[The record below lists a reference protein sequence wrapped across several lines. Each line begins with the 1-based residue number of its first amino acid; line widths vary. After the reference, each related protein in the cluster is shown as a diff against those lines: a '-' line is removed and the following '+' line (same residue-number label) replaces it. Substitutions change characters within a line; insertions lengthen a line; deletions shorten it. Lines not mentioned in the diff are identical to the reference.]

1 MKARQQPPKLKP
13 WYLWILIGILV
24 IGGAAYTLWNPAIF
38 SKTAAQPT
46 QAFQITVVRKGNLG
60 NSISGTGTLAASK
73 SSDLSFPVTG
83 TVATLNVQVGD
94 QVKAGQVLASLDNTE
109 NLQLAV
115 KNSQLA
121 LQTAQQTLDTYTSG
135 ADANLAQAYSTLAAA
150 EKALATAQAN
160 VHQKGDPRCD
170 PALTQQYYSEYL
182 DAQTQAR
189 KWEPYLYD
197 HKGGYGTDYLL
208 QILNPLWQKENL
220 AFINYTYCQGY
231 TDQEITASQANLQT
245 AKANLDSAQTS
256 YQNLSANKGLD
267 PTTVAIDQAAVK
279 NAQVQLTKAQN
290 DLAGATLVSPIDGT
304 ITAVNGSVGTST
316 TGTGSAT
323 TTPAGN
329 GNTPTTTPGNG
340 SAATTAFISVA
351 DLNNPVLDINIDETD
366 LSNIAVGCPVQA
378 QFNSVPAKT
387 FPGTVTQIL
396 PVLASSNNVTSA
408 QGVVTLKDIT
418 QALGKTL
425 PLGTQA
431 SVVVT
436 CNQATN
442 VLQVPIQALHE
453 VTGQPPYVYVLNAQG
468 KPEKRTV
475 SIGLRTSA
483 FAEIRSGLSEGEQVI
498 TSQVKAQ

>member
-1 MKARQQPPKLKP
+1 MKSRQQSPKIRP
-13 WYLWILIGILV
+13 WYFWILIGILV
-24 IGGAAYTLWNPAIF
+24 ISGAAYMLWKPAVF

-46 QAFQITVVRKGNLG
+46 LAYQTTVVRKGNLG
-60 NSISGTGTLAASK
+60 NSVSGTGTLAASK
-73 SSDLSFPVTG
+73 TSDLSFSVTG
-83 TVATLNVQVGD
+83 TVASLNVQIGD
-94 QVKAGQVLASLDNTE
+94 QVKAGQVLATLDNIE

-150 EKALATAQAN
+150 EKAFATAQTN

-170 PALTQQYYSEYL
+170 PALTQQYYSEFL

-220 AFINYTYCQGY
+220 AYINYTYCQGY
-231 TDQEITASQANLQT
+231 TAQEITASQANLQT

-256 YQNLSANKGLD
+256 YQNLNANKGLD
-267 PTTVAIDQAAVK
+267 PATIAIDQAAVK
-279 NAQVQLTKAQN
+279 NAQLQLTKAQN

-304 ITAVNGSVGTST
+304 ITVVNGSIG
-316 TGTGSAT
+316 T
-323 TTPAGN
+323 TTAGN
-329 GNTPTTTPGNG
+329 GSTTTTTPGTG
-340 SAATTAFISVA
+340 TAATTSFISVA

-366 LSNIAVGCPVQA
+366 ISNIAVGCPAQV
-378 QFNSVPAKT
+378 QFNSVPAKS
-387 FPGTVTQIL
+387 FPGTVTQVL
-396 PVLASSNNVTSA
+396 PVLASTNNVTSA

-418 QALGKTL
+418 QAIGKTL

-436 CNQATN
+436 CDQATN
-442 VLQVPIQALHE
+442 VMQVPIQALHE
-453 VTGQPPYVYVLNAQG
+453 GNGQSPFVYVLNAQG
-468 KPEKRTV
+468 MPEKRAVTV
-475 SIGLRTSA
+475 GLRTSA

-498 TSQVKAQ
+498 TSQVKTQ